1 MYEHKSININNFDMS
16 YYEFGKNNKKTIIFL
31 SGFSVIY
38 PLLDMYDLVTKLEKH
53 FRCIIIDR
61 YGYGESSSVPGK
73 RNSKNI
79 SNEIIEFLI
88 KLNINPR
95 DLIIFGHSLGTLYA
109 LDIALTTK
117 TCSVVLLDYEKI
129 NLLTDIFTK
138 FGYGIYCGMST
149 IKSMKERQDKN
160 YIKLQI
166 ESVKAPNNIKDRA
179 KKCLIE
185 KIPNSCIRSELDSI
199 FSDYKNINSRL
210 KERKINKALLIYRKN
225 SENVNIKLSK
235 HIKECNNVLIDTK
248 NHFIH
253 HENAQVIADKIIEYF
268 L

>member
-1 MYEHKSININNFDMS
+1 
-16 YYEFGKNNKKTIIFL
+16 
-31 SGFSVIY
+31 
-38 PLLDMYDLVTKLEKH
+38 
-53 FRCIIIDR
+53 
-61 YGYGESSSVPGK
+61 
-73 RNSKNI
+73 
-79 SNEIIEFLI
+79 
-88 KLNINPR
+88 
-95 DLIIFGHSLGTLYA
+95 
-109 LDIALTTK
+109 
-117 TCSVVLLDYEKI
+117 
-129 NLLTDIFTK
+129 
-138 FGYGIYCGMST
+138 MST

-179 KKCLIE
+179 KKCLVE

-199 FSDYKNINSRL
+199 FSDYKN
-210 KERKINKALLIYRKN
+210 RKN
-225 SENVNIKLSK
+225 SENVNKKLSK